1 MPGSVAIG
9 IAFADAS
16 GSAVSTAA
24 AKSVFIIFIARFL
37 SIPSPR
43 CSRRLS
49 IQLGIG
55 EAAALN
61 LGHETERF
69 LQSRQFDANTTNNEA
84 ELIAERLTRRLA
96 RRWLATHETI
106 AALLQVKEPE
116 AVARS
121 GR

>member
-9 IAFADAS
+9 IAFAEAS
-16 GSAVSTAA
+16 GSAVSAA
-24 AKSVFIIFIARFL
+24 AEKSVFIIFIAGFL
-37 SIPSPR
+37 CIPSQI

-49 IQLGIG
+49 IQLGG
-55 EAAALN
+55 GTADALN
-61 LGHETERF
+61 LGHETEGFR
-69 LQSRQFDANTTNNEA
+69 QSRQCDANTTNNEA
-84 ELIAERLTRRLA
+84 ELIAEPLTRRLA
-96 RRWLATHETI
+96 QRWLATRETI